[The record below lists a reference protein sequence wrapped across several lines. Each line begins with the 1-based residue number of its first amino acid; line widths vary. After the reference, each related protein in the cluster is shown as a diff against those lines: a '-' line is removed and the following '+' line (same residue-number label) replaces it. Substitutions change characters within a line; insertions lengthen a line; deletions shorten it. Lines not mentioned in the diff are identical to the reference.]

1 MEEGREE
8 RGEECGKILYYARVI
23 IAIRLIFNSLKKK
36 NGEEKLL
43 NSSRLVFYDNVCK
56 KGSERGKKIRRS

>member
-1 MEEGREE
+1 MRENS
-8 RGEECGKILYYARVI
+8 ILRSRNNRD
-23 IAIRLIFNSLKKK
+23 AIRVIFNSLKKK